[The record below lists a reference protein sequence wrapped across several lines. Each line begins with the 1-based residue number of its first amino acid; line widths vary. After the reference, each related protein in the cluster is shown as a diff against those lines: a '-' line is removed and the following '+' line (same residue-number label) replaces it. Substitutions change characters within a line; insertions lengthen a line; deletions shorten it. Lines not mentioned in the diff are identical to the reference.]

1 MRLLRFLLIASLLL
15 WIPAGRLAAAEAKW
29 VHASSAHFEMY
40 AAQSESEIRAALQ
53 HLEVVRAFFLNSTHS
68 QDPGGQPVRVVVFQ
82 SEGDAAKYR
91 PSEYGSVGTYSIAG
105 TPATIV
111 SVGLKPETYEHI
123 FREYCQ
129 LVLDQSAPKL
139 PYWLRSGLA
148 QFYSTLKPE
157 ENKMKLGSS
166 PTRAFHSHD
175 GPNVDL
181 IQLFGA
187 DRKMFLESRSRSS
200 TEFYADTGNYAA
212 LGAKGAAATQ
222 ALNSL
227 ETKASQDYELPS
239 WALTHMLMFN
249 PTYRAKTGEFIGVLS
264 NGQETVAA
272 FGSVYGRSLADIRS
286 DLSLYMR
293 QAGLAVAEP
302 AFKYEKPSAP
312 AMKPTTKEDVESLL
326 APARK

>member
-1 MRLLRFLLIASLLL
+1 MRLLRFFLIAPLL
-15 WIPAGRLAAAEAKW
+15 WIPAGRLAAADAKW
-29 VHASSAHFEMY
+29 VHASSAHFEVY
-40 AAQSESEIRAALQ
+40 AAQSESEVRAALQ

-82 SEGDAAKYR
+82 SEGDSAKYR
-91 PSEYGSVGTYSIAG
+91 PSEYGAVSAYSIPG

-111 SVGLKPETYEHI
+111 SVGLKPESYEHI

-129 LVLDQSAPKL
+129 LVLDQSAPKI

-157 ENKMKLGSS
+157 DNKIKLGAA
-166 PTRAFHSHD
+166 PARAFHSHD
-175 GPNVDL
+175 GLNVDL
-181 IQLFGA
+181 VQLFGA
-187 DRKMFLESRSRSS
+187 DRKMFLESSSRSS

-212 LGAKGAAATQ
+212 LGARGAAATQ

-227 ETKASQDYELPS
+227 ETKAAQDYELPS

-249 PTYRAKTGEFIGVLS
+249 PTYRAKVGAFIGQTS

-272 FGSVYGRSLADIRS
+272 FGSVYGRSLADIQS

-302 AFKYEKPSAP
+302 AYKYEKPAAP
-312 AMKPTTKEDVESLL
+312 VMKPSTKEQVEALL
-326 APARK
+326 ASAGK

>member
-1 MRLLRFLLIASLLL
+1 MRLLRFFLIACLL
-15 WIPAGRLAAAEAKW
+15 WIPAGRLSAADAKW
-29 VHASSAHFEMY
+29 IHASSAHFEMY

-53 HLEVVRAFFLNSTHS
+53 HLEIVRAFFINSTHS

-82 SEGDAAKYR
+82 SEGDSAKFR
-91 PSEYGSVGTYSIAG
+91 PSEYGSVSTYSLPGA
-105 TPATIV
+105 PATIV
-111 SVGLKPETYEHI
+111 SLGLKPASYEHI

-129 LVLDQSAPKL
+129 LVLDQSAPKI

-157 ENKMKLGSS
+157 ENKIKLGAA
-166 PTRAFHSHD
+166 PARAFHSHD
-175 GPNVDL
+175 GLNVDL
-181 IQLFGA
+181 VQLFGA
-187 DRKMFLESRSRSS
+187 DRKMFLESSSRSS

-227 ETKASQDYELPS
+227 ESKAAQDYELPS
-239 WALTHMLMFN
+239 WALTHMLMFSPN
-249 PTYRAKTGEFIGVLS
+249 YRAKTGEFIGVLS
-264 NGQETVAA
+264 NGQETVAG
-272 FGSVYGRSLADIRS
+272 FGSVYGRSLADVRS

-302 AFKYEKPSAP
+302 AYKYEKPSAP
-312 AMKPTTKEDVESLL
+312 VMKAATKEEVEALL
-326 APARK
+326 ASGRK

>member
-1 MRLLRFLLIASLLL
+1 MRIFRLFLIASLLL
-15 WIPAGRLAAAEAKW
+15 IPAGRLSAADAKW

-53 HLEVVRAFFLNSTHS
+53 HLEIVRAFFINSTHS

-82 SEGDAAKYR
+82 SEGDAAKFR
-91 PSEYGSVGTYSIAG
+91 PSEYGSVTTYSISG

-111 SVGLKPETYEHI
+111 SLGLKPERYEHI

-129 LVLDQSAPKL
+129 LVLDQSAPKI

-157 ENKMKLGSS
+157 ENKIKLGAA
-166 PTRAFHSHD
+166 PARAFHSHD
-175 GPNVDL
+175 GLNVDL
-181 IQLFGA
+181 VQLFGA
-187 DRKMFLESRSRSS
+187 DRKMFLESSSRSS

-227 ETKASQDYELPS
+227 ESKAAQDYELPS
-239 WALTHMLMFN
+239 WALTHMLMFS
-249 PTYRAKTGEFIGVLS
+249 PTYRAKAGAFIGQTS
-264 NGQETVAA
+264 NGEETVAA
-272 FGSVYGRSLADIRS
+272 FGSVYGRSLADVRS

-293 QAGLAVAEP
+293 QAGLPVMEP

-312 AMKPTTKEDVESLL
+312 VMKPAAKEDVEALL
-326 APARK
+326 TSSRK